1 MRAPGLWRVCCFAL
15 VLAML
20 AVVITAPGFAEE
32 PNASA
37 PPHAIAE
44 GTRFLIRLE
53 DKLDVS
59 RVRTGKRFK
68 AKLMEDVM
76 GPDES
81 MLVHGSTIKGHVSQV
96 GNGFH
101 PRLLLSFDEIETQRG
116 WTPLMASVI
125 DVPSEHGLK
134 TGEEGAI
141 ERQGQGGS
149 EHRDPDSDGMS
160 AKAGAAAGV
169 VRAIF
174 SDHTLRLEKG
184 TILDIRLDRP
194 VQLRWR

>member
-1 MRAPGLWRVCCFAL
+1 MFMTVLGSSRVLCFA
-15 VLAML
+15 VLL
-20 AVVITAPGFAEE
+20 ATVPLFAEE
-32 PNASA
+32 PAASA

-44 GTRFLIRLE
+44 GTRFMVRLE

-59 RVRTGKRFK
+59 RVRPGKRFK
-68 AKLMEDVM
+68 AKLMDDVM
-76 GPDES
+76 GPDER

-116 WTPLMASVI
+116 WTPLMATVI

-141 ERQGQGGS
+141 ERQGQGG
-149 EHRDPDSDGMS
+149 EHQNPDSDGVS

-169 VRAIF
+169 LRTIF